1 MVSNRLKEERKFQP
15 DSWPNSSKMVLEN
28 VFAKLFTLHMGIFS
42 IIAGKAYIQLFLSPV
57 LAYFHGHLYIYLGL
71 RDSLIE
77 ILCGSTKAKDGGFS
91 AFGNGRR
98 FLPVGYMLALM
109 MEYTSHESSLLI

>member
-42 IIAGKAYIQLFLSPV
+42 IIAGKAYI
-57 LAYFHGHLYIYLGL
+57 
-71 RDSLIE
+71 
-77 ILCGSTKAKDGGFS
+77 
-91 AFGNGRR
+91 
-98 FLPVGYMLALM
+98 
-109 MEYTSHESSLLI
+109 